1 MGDRFQVSSGASSF
15 RRPRNG
21 PHIGPLL
28 LTPTRL
34 MLGFALV
41 GSLLYVVYAVTVRD
55 ASQIPML
62 ASGAAVLGLVF
73 AALAISGGVAT
84 YRAGSEGRSRQ
95 AFVLAVLGGIAA
107 VIAAGCLAGGLI
119 LALVWRQV

>member
-1 MGDRFQVSSGASSF
+1 MSNRFQVSSGASSF

-21 PHIGPLL
+21 PHLGPVR

-34 MLGFALV
+34 TLGVALL
-41 GSLLYVVYAVTVRD
+41 GSILYVVYAVTVRD

-73 AALAISGGVAT
+73 GALAISGGVAT
-84 YRAGSEGRSRQ
+84 YRAGTEGEGRQ
-95 AFVLAVLGGIAA
+95 AFVLAILGGFAA
-107 VIAAGCLAGGLI
+107 VIAAGCLAAALI
-119 LALVWRQV
+119 LALVWRQI